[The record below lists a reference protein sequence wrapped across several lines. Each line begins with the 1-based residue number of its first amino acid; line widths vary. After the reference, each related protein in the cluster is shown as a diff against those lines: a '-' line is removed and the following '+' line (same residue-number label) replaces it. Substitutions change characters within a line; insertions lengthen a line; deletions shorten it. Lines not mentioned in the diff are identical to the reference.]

1 MNQKSLSIVAIISV
15 VLGAS
20 GLGFGL
26 YNTFYFQWQMT
37 NGVLGPIG
45 PIGPVGPPGQ
55 NGTSSIIQVMNFEND
70 TNFEY
75 EVNSISAA
83 HYSKDFSMRFNITIQ
98 NNSRV
103 YILFKEHIINITNE
117 GLGNPANNISFGGQ
131 IVFDG
136 ASIAAIHCRF
146 FQGDFGTIYI
156 YGITDPLEAGTY
168 TIYTRYIKTN
178 SPAGSNMHTTSDLRE
193 IIAFELSSTPV
204 LGG

>member
-37 NGVLGPIG
+37 NGAIG

-70 TNFEY
+70 TDFEHG
-75 EVNSISAA
+75 VGSISAP
-83 HYSKDFSMRFNITIQ
+83 HYTMDSSMRFNITIQ

-103 YILFKEHIINITNE
+103 YILFKEHIKNITNE
-117 GLGNPANNISFGGQ
+117 GLGNPANNLSFGGQ

-136 ASIAAIHCRF
+136 ASIAFIFCRF
-146 FQGDFGTIYI
+146 FQGDLGTIYV
-156 YGITDPLEAGTY
+156 YGITEPLEAGTY

-178 SPAGSNMHTTSDLRE
+178 SPAGSSMHTTSDFRE

>member
-37 NGVLGPIG
+37 NGAIG

-70 TNFEY
+70 TDFEY
-75 EVNSISAA
+75 SINSVSGA
-83 HYSKDFSMRFNITIQ
+83 HYTKDSIMKFNITIQ

-103 YILFKEHIINITNE
+103 YILFKEHIKDITNE

-146 FQGDFGTIYI
+146 FQGDFGTIYV
-156 YGITDPLEAGTY
+156 YGITDSLEAGTY

-178 SPAGSNMHTTSDLRE
+178 SPGGSNMRTTSDFRE
-193 IIAFELSSTPV
+193 IIAFELNSNPI

>member
-1 MNQKSLSIVAIISV
+1 MNQKSLSIVAILST

-37 NGVLGPIG
+37 NGAIG
-45 PIGPVGPPGQ
+45 PIGPVGPPGPPGQ

-70 TNFEY
+70 TDFEY
-75 EVNSISAA
+75 GVGSISAD
-83 HYSKDFSMRFNITIQ
+83 HYTIDSSMRFNITIQ

-103 YILFKEHIINITNE
+103 YILFKEHIKDITSE
-117 GLGNPANNISFGGQ
+117 GLGNPANNLSFGGQ
-131 IVFDG
+131 IMFNE
-136 ASIAAIHCRF
+136 ASIAVIHCRF
-146 FQGDFGTIYI
+146 FQGDRGTIYL

-168 TIYTRYIKTN
+168 TIRTRYMKMN
-178 SPAGSNMHTTSDLRE
+178 SPAGSNMHTTSDFRE